1 MGPNLISFNR
11 ARTLHTDFFRQAPGK
26 PGKLTTAIMKQEY
39 MRQILKILS
48 RELHSHREG
57 GKGGENQAKTPTT
70 SIPIPVPPTRYPI
83 IWPSQTALQTRPAVF
98 YLSVFALPVFS
109 VCNVI
114 SSLQAH
120 PSVYRPLLSPRS
132 VRNSCFILLNSK
144 SALYFLWYLSHN
156 F

>member
-1 MGPNLISFNR
+1 MGPNLISFYR

-26 PGKLTTAIMKQEY
+26 PGKLTTAIRKGNYYSNKKREY

-57 GKGGENQAKTPTT
+57 GRGGENQAKAPTT
-70 SIPIPVPPTRYPI
+70 SIPIPAPPTRYPI
-83 IWPSQTALQTRPAVF
+83 IWPSQTALQTHPAVF
-98 YLSVFALPVFS
+98 YLYVFALTVFS

-120 PSVYRPLLSPRS
+120 PRVCHPLLSP
-132 VRNSCFILLNSK
+132 
-144 SALYFLWYLSHN
+144 
-156 F
+156 